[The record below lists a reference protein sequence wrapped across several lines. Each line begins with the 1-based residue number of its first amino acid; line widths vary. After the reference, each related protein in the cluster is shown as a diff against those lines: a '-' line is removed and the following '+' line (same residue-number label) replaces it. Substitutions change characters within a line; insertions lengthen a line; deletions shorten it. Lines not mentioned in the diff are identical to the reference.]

1 MKKWILLFLVS
12 GFANTA
18 SAAIDDIAV
27 CNQLKIQFPR
37 DRDACYRSLRGVE
50 YVQKGAINVCKK
62 VQFSRDKVTCIV
74 NAVNKTYLASELKF
88 CASEPFSR
96 DKAKCMKRRGEA
108 VDVSHPVPS
117 HGKLKRRL
125 RRVKRSIREGEY
137 RRALRILN
145 RILDDL

>member
-18 SAAIDDIAV
+18 SAAIDHIAV
-27 CNQLKIQFPR
+27 CSQLKIQFSW
-37 DRDACYRSLRGVE
+37 DRIACDRSLSGAE

-74 NAVNKTYLASELKF
+74 NAANKEYSASELKF

-117 HGKLKRRL
+117 HDRLKQRL